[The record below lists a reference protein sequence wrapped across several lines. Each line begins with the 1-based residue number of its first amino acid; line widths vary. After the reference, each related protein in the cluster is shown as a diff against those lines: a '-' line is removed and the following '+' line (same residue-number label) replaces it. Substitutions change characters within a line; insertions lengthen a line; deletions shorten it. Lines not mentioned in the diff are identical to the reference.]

1 MQLGFHDGLTTHRR
15 GGCTDE
21 DRSGEELVNELY
33 RRKAK
38 RTDRKTN
45 SNGIKKPL
53 RKKISPLQPRETAE
67 WLTGGTD

>member
-45 SNGIKKPL
+45 SNGIKKPIEEKDL
-53 RKKISPLQPRETAE
+53 AITTQRDSRMAYRRN
-67 WLTGGTD
+67 